1 MARSTLDDFVI
12 KDKLGQGS
20 FGCVYKVVRKQ
31 DRSIYALKEIDL
43 HGMSRKVDR
52 PASCF
57 AAASAVTA
65 HCSSSPARYTTY
77 GSAAGWELATAGIP
91 LLVSCANYVILQQ
104 I

>member
-31 DRSIYALKEIDL
+31 DRGIYALKEIDL

-57 AAASAVTA
+57 AAELLQHLVSLPTA
-65 HCSSSPARYTTY
+65 HHLPAACYTTY
-77 GSAAGWELATAGIP
+77 SSAAGS
-91 LLVSCANYVILQQ
+91 LLEPGFLCLFPVPIM
-104 I
+104 